1 MRLQYKW
8 KSHLISCKSIRTLM
22 NLSPLTAYDLAV
34 QIQPW
39 EKWYSSMSLKSI
51 RWVLSCQTFIK
62 ILCNP
67 SLEHGSCITT
77 YNKWI
82 MYGSF
87 YIHPV
92 LCLVFKHNV
101 TVCVLISLLCCILKE
116 VYYVTDWKQQKTVLR
131 RLKFIF
137 INI

>member
-1 MRLQYKW
+1 MEIPSNFLQVYKN
-8 KSHLISCKSIRTLM
+8 LNEFIS
-22 NLSPLTAYDLAV
+22 LTAYDLAV

-92 LCLVFKHNV
+92 LCLVFKH
-101 TVCVLISLLCCILKE
+101 TYSAALISLLCCILKE